1 MRDSQKTYTADGLI
15 VVPRNVFISPEEAI
29 KNPSL
34 LETTLSKMNGLGDIQ
49 RKDEEL
55 WNYFTH
61 NERFFKENYDEGSSL
76 ATAFVTGG
84 LFTYSLLEMTN
95 EPKPLPKMRKET
107 IHVFNR
113 RVSLYP
119 NPVDYVRDVVNRIKS
134 ENLVLFEAIELI
146 SGNFFS
152 SEIESVTYESGAQN
166 TYELLR
172 LAAQSQ

>member
-95 EPKPLPKMRKET
+95 EPKPLPKMICFLNLLQIFSYLFIT
-107 IHVFNR
+107 LFLSIF
-113 RVSLYP
+113 
-119 NPVDYVRDVVNRIKS
+119 IKQKA
-134 ENLVLFEAIELI
+134 FHI
-146 SGNFFS
+146 
-152 SEIESVTYESGAQN
+152 YDK
-166 TYELLR
+166 Y
-172 LAAQSQ
+172 